1 MNISSLQKTLQAEAV
16 FEKSPTGWPLS
27 EHAVQSVQ
35 AALSDTKNMDA
46 DGVQCKNC
54 GLIISIL
61 LVGEGCPNCGSID
74 MDVDVNQLD
83 VL

>member
-1 MNISSLQKTLQAEAV
+1 MNIFNLQKTLLAESV
-16 FEKSPTGWPLS
+16 FTKTPKGWPAS
-27 EHAVQSVQ
+27 EFAVQSVE
-35 AALSDTKNMDA
+35 AALSDEKNMDS

-61 LVGEGCPNCGSID
+61 LVGEGCPNCGSVD
-74 MDVDVNQLD
+74 MTPDVIQAD